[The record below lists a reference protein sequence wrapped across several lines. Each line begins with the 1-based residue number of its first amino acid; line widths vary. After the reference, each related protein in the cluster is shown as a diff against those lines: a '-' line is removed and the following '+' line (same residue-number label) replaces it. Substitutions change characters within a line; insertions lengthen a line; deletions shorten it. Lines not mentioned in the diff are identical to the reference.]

1 MKKIKQENGVT
12 LVILVV
18 MIIILLILASVGVTS
33 WNQTIEYSA
42 FNEFTAELQV
52 MQSKV
57 NELNQN
63 KNTDIGTEIS
73 ENQKNILDIAEI
85 RNIIFKN
92 KTDEEITKI
101 KDGFRY
107 CNKEWIKQK
116 LELDSINRDYLINV
130 EKRYVISCTGFEYKN
145 KTYYMSEQLEN
156 GQYNVEYNN
165 KNSTTGSG
173 SFEVNTQKEE
183 NRWKVEISNIQYD
196 GYVSNWQV
204 KYKLST
210 NDFWQ
215 TSNELTF
222 YVTEQ
227 GYYDIKVVH
236 GDKIELETNKT
247 LIGDL
252 VADNVNKI
260 VNEKKNA
267 ELLDENGNKIVVPAG
282 FKIVSDD
289 TTNNAQT
296 VEKGIV
302 VEDENGN
309 QYVWIPCTTEESE
322 TKLQYKRTEWDVED
336 DNGTI
341 ASKDELTLGNN
352 INYSDGDVADGINEE
367 KIKEIIEQVRKEKE
381 SVHKNE
387 GYYIGRYEVGK
398 EGEKAV
404 IKANKEVYLT
414 KIWSIAYD
422 EAKSINVGI
431 GTNTYLCSSYAWDTA
446 INFIEKQIKKSYST
460 SIEGLNENWY
470 SKEVKGSS
478 GNIIKNVNE
487 YKILNTGLT
496 ESKSNIFDMGGN
508 VGEIT
513 TEINPGTS
521 EMNIIRGGNRVITY
535 GDAPAGR
542 RWDTNSFDGGA
553 LNYIEGGNAIGFRAT
568 LFIR

>member
-1 MKKIKQENGVT
+1 MKKIKQESGVT

-73 ENQKNILDIAEI
+73 EISENQKNILDIPEI

-92 KTDEEITKI
+92 KTDEEIAKI
-101 KDGFRY
+101 KNGFRY
-107 CNKEWIKQK
+107 CSKEWIKQN
-116 LELDSINRDYLINV
+116 LELDSIKRDYLINV

-165 KNSTTGSG
+165 KNSSTG

-196 GYVSNWQV
+196 GYVNNWQV

-236 GDKIELETNKT
+236 GDEIELETNKT

-252 VADNVNKI
+252 VADNVNKV

-302 VEDENGN
+302 VEDEKEN
-309 QYVWIPCTTEESE
+309 QYVWIPCATEESE
-322 TKLQYKRTEWDVED
+322 TKLQYKRTEWNVED
-336 DNGTI
+336 DGGTK
-341 ASKDELTLGNN
+341 ASKDELTLENA
-352 INYSDGDVADGINEE
+352 ICSDDDIANGLTTERKNE
-367 KIKEIIEQVRKEKE
+367 IVEQVKKEKL
-381 SVHKNE
+381 SIGKYD
-387 GYYIGRYEVGK
+387 GYYIGRYEVGN
-398 EGEKAV
+398 EDNIAV
-404 IKANKEVYLT
+404 IKAEQEPYT
-414 KIWSIAYD
+414 DIYWYQAY
-422 EAKSINVGI
+422 ELAKGI
-431 GTNTYLCSSYAWDTA
+431 GGGKGATTYLCSSYAWDTA
-446 INFIEKQIKKSYST
+446 INFIQNTGTENYAT
-460 SIEGLNENWY
+460 TRDGFNENWY
-470 SKEVKGSS
+470 DREVKDSFGKSIKEVNKATR
-478 GNIIKNVNE
+478 
-487 YKILNTGLT
+487 LRTGKT
-496 ESKSNIFDMGGN
+496 TSKTNIFDMGGN
-508 VGEIT
+508 VSEYT
-513 TEINPGTS
+513 TEVMPNTD
-521 EMNIIRGGNRVITY
+521 EALVLRGGLFDYGYWFESGIRMDTY
-535 GDAPAGR
+535 VYDRFKG
-542 RWDTNSFDGGA
+542 F
-553 LNYIEGGNAIGFRAT
+553 GFRAT
-568 LFIR
+568 LFLK

>member
-101 KDGFRY
+101 KNGFRY
-107 CNKEWIKQK
+107 CSKEWIKQN
-116 LELDSINRDYLINV
+116 LELDSIKRDYLINV

-165 KNSTTGSG
+165 KNSSTG
-173 SFEVNTQKEE
+173 SFEVITQKEE

-196 GYVSNWQV
+196 GYVNNWQV

-236 GDKIELETNKT
+236 GDEIELETKKT

-252 VADNVNKI
+252 VADNVNKV

-282 FKIVSDD
+282 FKIMSDD
-289 TTNNAQT
+289 STSNAQT

-302 VEDENGN
+302 VEDEKAN
-309 QYVWIPCTTEESE
+309 QYVWIPCTTEENE
-322 TKLQYKRTEWDVED
+322 NENELQYTRTEWDVED
-336 DNGTI
+336 DGGTK
-341 ASKDELTLGNN
+341 ASKDELKLENA
-352 INYSDGDVADGINEE
+352 ICSDDDIANGLTTERKNEIVEQVKKE
-367 KIKEIIEQVRKEKE
+367 KISISKYG
-381 SVHKNE
+381 
-387 GYYIGRYEVGK
+387 GYYIGRYEVGN
-398 EGEKAV
+398 EDNTAV
-404 IKANKEVYLT
+404 IKSEQEPYT
-414 KIWSIAYD
+414 DIYWYQAY
-422 EAKSINVGI
+422 ELAKGI
-431 GTNTYLCSSYAWDTA
+431 GGGKGATTYLCSSYAWDTA
-446 INFIEKQIKKSYST
+446 ISFIQNTGTENYATTID
-460 SIEGLNENWY
+460 GFNENWID
-470 SKEVKGSS
+470 KEVKDSL
-478 GNIIKNVNE
+478 GNIIKEANKE
-487 YKILNTGLT
+487 IRLKTGKT
-496 ESKSNIFDMGGN
+496 TAKSNIFDMGGN
-508 VGEIT
+508 VTEYT
-513 TEINPGTS
+513 TEVLPGTKES
-521 EMNIIRGGNRVITY
+521 IVVRGGHKGSSSNAGKRVDREIIS
-535 GDAPAGR
+535 
-542 RWDTNSFDGGA
+542 SFGGF
-553 LNYIEGGNAIGFRAT
+553 GFRTT
-568 LFIR
+568 LFLK

>member
-18 MIIILLILASVGVTS
+18 MIIILLILASIGVTS
-33 WNQTIEYSA
+33 WNQAIEYA
-42 FNEFTAELQV
+42 KFNEFTAELQV

-63 KNTDIGTEIS
+63 KKMDIGADITEY
-73 ENQKNILDIAEI
+73 QKKILDIEEI

-92 KTDEEITKI
+92 KTDKEITKI

-107 CNKEWIKQK
+107 CSKEWIKQN

-165 KNSTTGSG
+165 KNSSTGS
-173 SFEVNTQKEE
+173 FDVNTQKEE
-183 NRWKVEISNIQYD
+183 NRWKVDISNIQYD
-196 GYVSNWQV
+196 GYVNNWQV

-236 GDKIELETNKT
+236 GTEIELETNKT

-252 VADNVNKI
+252 IADNINKV
-260 VNEKKNA
+260 VNETKNA

-302 VEDENGN
+302 VEDENEN

-322 TKLQYKRTEWDVED
+322 TKLQYKRTEWEVED
-336 DNGTI
+336 DNETR
-341 ASKDELTLGNN
+341 ASKDELTLENATC
-352 INYSDGDVADGINEE
+352 SDDDIANGLTTERKNE
-367 KIKEIIEQVRKEKE
+367 IVEQVKKEKL
-381 SVHKNE
+381 SISKYG
-387 GYYIGRYEVGK
+387 GYYIGRYEVGN
-398 EGEKAV
+398 EDNTAV
-404 IKANKEVYLT
+404 IKAEQEPYTDIVWYQ
-414 KIWSIAYD
+414 AY
-422 EAKSINVGI
+422 ELAKGI
-431 GTNTYLCSSYAWDTA
+431 GGGKGATTYLCSSYAWDTA
-446 INFIEKQIKKSYST
+446 INFIQNTGTKNYATTKDEF
-460 SIEGLNENWY
+460 NENWKD
-470 SKEVKGSS
+470 KEVRDSNNQVLKPA
-478 GNIIKNVNE
+478 
-487 YKILNTGLT
+487 NTELRLKTGKT
-496 ESKSNIFDMGGN
+496 TAKSNIFDMGGN
-508 VGEIT
+508 VVEFT
-513 TEINPGTS
+513 TELIPNTS
-521 EMNIIRGGNRVITY
+521 ENIIIRGGDFKSKISC
-535 GDAPAGR
+535 A
-542 RWDTNSFDGGA
+542 RW
-553 LNYIEGGNAIGFRAT
+553 T
-568 LFIR
+568 L

>member
-1 MKKIKQENGVT
+1 
-12 LVILVV
+12 
-18 MIIILLILASVGVTS
+18 MIIILLILASIGVTS
-33 WNQTIEYSA
+33 WNQAIEYSK
-42 FNEFTAELQV
+42 FTEFTAELQV

-101 KDGFRY
+101 KNGFRY
-107 CNKEWIKQK
+107 CSKEWIKQN
-116 LELDSINRDYLINV
+116 LELDSIKRDYLINV

-165 KNSTTGSG
+165 KKSSTG

-183 NRWKVEISNIQYD
+183 N
-196 GYVSNWQV
+196 WQV
-204 KYKLST
+204 KYKLSA

-236 GDKIELETNKT
+236 GEEIELEPQKT

-252 VADNVNKI
+252 VADNVNKVI
-260 VNEKKNA
+260 NEKKNA

-296 VEKGIV
+296 VEQGIV
-302 VEDENGN
+302 VEDEKEN

-322 TKLQYKRTEWDVED
+322 TKLQYKRTEWNVED
-336 DNGTI
+336 DGGTK
-341 ASKDELTLGNN
+341 ASKNELTLENA
-352 INYSDGDVADGINEE
+352 ICSDDDIANGLTTERKNE
-367 KIKEIIEQVRKEKE
+367 IVEQVKKEKL
-381 SVHKNE
+381 SIGKYG
-387 GYYIGRYEVGK
+387 GYYIGRYEVGN
-398 EGEKAV
+398 EDNTAV
-404 IKANKEVYLT
+404 IKAEQEPYTDIYWYQSYEL
-414 KIWSIAYD
+414 
-422 EAKSINVGI
+422 AKGI
-431 GTNTYLCSSYAWDTA
+431 GGGKGATTYLCSSYAWDTA
-446 INFIEKQIKKSYST
+446 INFIQNNGLRPDGTKAIDYATST
-460 SIEGLNENWY
+460 ENYNENWNG
-470 SKEVKGSS
+470 KIVLNTL
-478 GNIIKNVNE
+478 GNIIKSKTE
-487 YKILNTGLT
+487 TKRLKTGET
-496 ESKSNIFDMGGN
+496 TAKCNIFDMGGN
-508 VGEIT
+508 VAEFT
-513 TEINPGTS
+513 TELNPGTT
-521 EMNIIRGGNRVITY
+521 EPCVLRGIDYYWNGPSGSRCDYT
-535 GDAPAGR
+535 AE
-542 RWDTNSFDGGA
+542 FEGA
-553 LNYIEGGNAIGFRAT
+553 SSGFRIT
-568 LFIR
+568 LFLK

>member
-101 KDGFRY
+101 KNGFRY
-107 CNKEWIKQK
+107 CSKEWIKQN
-116 LELDSINRDYLINV
+116 LELDSIKRDYLINV

-165 KNSTTGSG
+165 KNSSTGS
-173 SFEVNTQKEE
+173 FDVNTQKEE
-183 NRWKVEISNIQYD
+183 NRWKVDISNIQYD
-196 GYVSNWQV
+196 GYVNNWQV

-252 VADNVNKI
+252 IADNVNKV

-296 VEKGIV
+296 VEQGIV
-302 VEDENGN
+302 VEDEKEN

-336 DNGTI
+336 DNGTR
-341 ASKDELTLGNN
+341 ASKDELTLENS
-352 INYSDGDVADGINEE
+352 ICSDDDIANGLTTER
-367 KIKEIIEQVRKEKE
+367 KKEIVEQVKKEKL
-381 SVHKNE
+381 SISKYG
-387 GYYIGRYEVGK
+387 GYYIGRYEVGNK
-398 EGEKAV
+398 DNTAV
-404 IKANKEVYLT
+404 IKAEQEPYTDIVWYQ
-414 KIWSIAYD
+414 AY
-422 EAKSINVGI
+422 ELAKGI
-431 GTNTYLCSSYAWDTA
+431 GGGKGATTYLCSSYAWDTA
-446 INFIEKQIKKSYST
+446 INFIQNTGTENYAT
-460 SIEGLNENWY
+460 TRDGFNENWLD
-470 SKEVKGSS
+470 KEVKDSS
-478 GNIIKNVNE
+478 GKIIKIANVE
-487 YKILNTGLT
+487 AKLKTGKTT
-496 ESKSNIFDMGGN
+496 EKSNIFDMGGN
-508 VGEIT
+508 VLEFT
-513 TEINPGTS
+513 TEVIPS
-521 EMNIIRGGNRVITY
+521 ADESVVVRGGGYAFNYPTPSNRA
-535 GDAPAGR
+535 DNNPQAQL
-542 RWDTNSFDGGA
+542 SF
-553 LNYIEGGNAIGFRAT
+553 YGFRT
-568 LFIR
+568 TIFLK

>member
-73 ENQKNILDIAEI
+73 ENQKNILDIPEI

-101 KDGFRY
+101 KNGFRY
-107 CNKEWIKQK
+107 CSKEWIKQN
-116 LELDSINRDYLINV
+116 LELDSIKRDYLINV

-165 KNSTTGSG
+165 KNSSTGS
-173 SFEVNTQKEE
+173 FDVNTQKEE
-183 NRWKVEISNIQYD
+183 NRWKVDISNIQYD
-196 GYVSNWQV
+196 GYVNNWQV

-252 VADNVNKI
+252 IADNVNKI
-260 VNEKKNA
+260 ISEKKNT

-302 VEDENGN
+302 VEDEKEN

-322 TKLQYKRTEWDVED
+322 TKLQYKRTEWEVED
-336 DNGTI
+336 DNGTR
-341 ASKDELTLGNN
+341 ASKDELTLENS
-352 INYSDGDVADGINEE
+352 ICSDDDIANGLTTER
-367 KIKEIIEQVRKEKE
+367 KKEIVEQVKKEKL
-381 SVHKNE
+381 SISKYG
-387 GYYIGRYEVGK
+387 GYYIGRYEVGNK
-398 EGEKAV
+398 DNTAV
-404 IKANKEVYLT
+404 IKAEQEPYTDIVWYQ
-414 KIWSIAYD
+414 AY
-422 EAKSINVGI
+422 ELAKGI
-431 GTNTYLCSSYAWDTA
+431 GGGKGATTYLCSSYAWDTA
-446 INFIEKQIKKSYST
+446 INFIQNTGTENYAT
-460 SIEGLNENWY
+460 TRDGFNENWLD
-470 SKEVKGSS
+470 KEVKDSS
-478 GNIIKNVNE
+478 GKIIKIANVE
-487 YKILNTGLT
+487 AKLKTGKTT
-496 ESKSNIFDMGGN
+496 EKSNIFDMGGN
-508 VGEIT
+508 VLEFT
-513 TEINPGTS
+513 TEVIPS
-521 EMNIIRGGNRVITY
+521 ADESVVVRGGGYAFNYPTPSNRA
-535 GDAPAGR
+535 DNNPQAQL
-542 RWDTNSFDGGA
+542 SF
-553 LNYIEGGNAIGFRAT
+553 YGFRT
-568 LFIR
+568 TIFLK

>member
-101 KDGFRY
+101 KNGFRY
-107 CNKEWIKQK
+107 CSKEWIKQN
-116 LELDSINRDYLINV
+116 LELDSIKRDYLINV

-165 KNSTTGSG
+165 KNSSTGS
-173 SFEVNTQKEE
+173 SFEVITQKEE

-196 GYVSNWQV
+196 GYVNNWQV

-252 VADNVNKI
+252 IADNVNKV

-302 VEDENGN
+302 VEDEREK

-322 TKLQYKRTEWDVED
+322 TQLQYKRTEWDVEED
-336 DNGTI
+336 GGTK
-341 ASKDELTLGNN
+341 ASKDELTLENATC
-352 INYSDGDVADGINEE
+352 SDDDIANGLTTER
-367 KIKEIIEQVRKEKE
+367 KEQIVEQVKKEKA
-381 SVHKNE
+381 SISKYG
-387 GYYIGRYEVGK
+387 GYYIGRYEVGN
-398 EGEKAV
+398 ENNTAV
-404 IKANKEVYLT
+404 IKAEQEPYTNIVWYQAYEMSKEMGGGKRAT
-414 KIWSIAYD
+414 
-422 EAKSINVGI
+422 
-431 GTNTYLCSSYAWDTA
+431 TYLCSSYAWDTA
-446 INFIEKQIKKSYST
+446 INFIQNNGLRPDGTKTIDYATST
-460 SIEGLNENWY
+460 ENYNENWNG
-470 SKEVKGSS
+470 KIVLNAL
-478 GNIIKNVNE
+478 GNIIKSKTE
-487 YKILNTGLT
+487 TKRLKTGET
-496 ESKSNIFDMGGN
+496 TAKCNIFDMGGN
-508 VGEIT
+508 VAEFT
-513 TEINPGTS
+513 TELNPGTT
-521 EMNIIRGGNRVITY
+521 EPCVLRGIDYYWNGPSGSRCDYT
-535 GDAPAGR
+535 
-542 RWDTNSFDGGA
+542 TEFEGA
-553 LNYIEGGNAIGFRAT
+553 SSGFRIT
-568 LFIR
+568 LFLK

>member
-101 KDGFRY
+101 KNGFRY
-107 CNKEWIKQK
+107 CSKEWIKQN
-116 LELDSINRDYLINV
+116 LELDSIKRDYLINV

-165 KNSTTGSG
+165 KNSSTG
-173 SFEVNTQKEE
+173 SFEIITQKEE

-196 GYVSNWQV
+196 GYVNNWQV

-247 LIGDL
+247 LIGYL

-260 VNEKKNA
+260 ISEKKNT

-296 VEKGIV
+296 VEQGIV
-302 VEDENGN
+302 VEDEKEN

-336 DNGTI
+336 DNGTR
-341 ASKDELTLGNN
+341 ASKDELTLENS
-352 INYSDGDVADGINEE
+352 ICSDDDIANGLTTER
-367 KIKEIIEQVRKEKE
+367 KKEIVEQVKKEKL
-381 SVHKNE
+381 SISKYG
-387 GYYIGRYEVGK
+387 GYYIGRYEVGNK
-398 EGEKAV
+398 DNTAV
-404 IKANKEVYLT
+404 IKAEQEPYTDIVWYQ
-414 KIWSIAYD
+414 AY
-422 EAKSINVGI
+422 ELAKGI
-431 GTNTYLCSSYAWDTA
+431 GGGKGATTYLCSSYAWDTA
-446 INFIEKQIKKSYST
+446 INFIQNTGTENYAT
-460 SIEGLNENWY
+460 TRDGFNENWLD
-470 SKEVKGSS
+470 KEVKDSS
-478 GNIIKNVNE
+478 GKIIKIANVE
-487 YKILNTGLT
+487 AKLKTGKTT
-496 ESKSNIFDMGGN
+496 EKSNIFDMGGN
-508 VGEIT
+508 VLEFT
-513 TEINPGTS
+513 TEVIPS
-521 EMNIIRGGNRVITY
+521 ADESVVVRGGGYAFNYPTPSNRA
-535 GDAPAGR
+535 DNNPRAQL
-542 RWDTNSFDGGA
+542 SF
-553 LNYIEGGNAIGFRAT
+553 YGFRT
-568 LFIR
+568 TIFLK

>member
-101 KDGFRY
+101 KNGFRY
-107 CNKEWIKQK
+107 CSKEWIKQN
-116 LELDSINRDYLINV
+116 LELDSIKRDYLINV

-165 KNSTTGSG
+165 KNSSTG

-387 GYYIGRYEVGK
+387 G
-398 EGEKAV
+398 
-404 IKANKEVYLT
+404 
-414 KIWSIAYD
+414 
-422 EAKSINVGI
+422 
-431 GTNTYLCSSYAWDTA
+431 
-446 INFIEKQIKKSYST
+446 
-460 SIEGLNENWY
+460 
-470 SKEVKGSS
+470 
-478 GNIIKNVNE
+478 
-487 YKILNTGLT
+487 
-496 ESKSNIFDMGGN
+496 
-508 VGEIT
+508 
-513 TEINPGTS
+513 
-521 EMNIIRGGNRVITY
+521 
-535 GDAPAGR
+535 
-542 RWDTNSFDGGA
+542 
-553 LNYIEGGNAIGFRAT
+553 
-568 LFIR
+568 

>member
-73 ENQKNILDIAEI
+73 ENQKNILDIPEI

-101 KDGFRY
+101 KNGFRY
-107 CNKEWIKQK
+107 CSKEWIKQN
-116 LELDSINRDYLINV
+116 LELDSIKRDYLINV

-165 KNSTTGSG
+165 KNSSTGS
-173 SFEVNTQKEE
+173 FDVNTQKEE
-183 NRWKVEISNIQYD
+183 NRWKVDISNIQYD
-196 GYVSNWQV
+196 GYVNNWQV

-252 VADNVNKI
+252 IADNVNKI
-260 VNEKKNA
+260 ISEKKNT

-296 VEKGIV
+296 VEQGIV
-302 VEDENGN
+302 VEDERKN

-322 TKLQYKRTEWDVED
+322 TKLQYKRTEWEVED
-336 DNGTI
+336 DNETK
-341 ASKDELTLGNN
+341 ASKDELTLENATC
-352 INYSDGDVADGINEE
+352 SDDDIANGLTTERKNE
-367 KIKEIIEQVRKEKE
+367 IVEQVKKEKL
-381 SVHKNE
+381 SIGKYG
-387 GYYIGRYEVGK
+387 GYYIGRYEVGN
-398 EGEKAV
+398 EDNTAV
-404 IKANKEVYLT
+404 IKAEQEPYTDIYWYQSYEL
-414 KIWSIAYD
+414 
-422 EAKSINVGI
+422 AKGI
-431 GTNTYLCSSYAWDTA
+431 GGGKGATTYLCSSYAWDTA
-446 INFIEKQIKKSYST
+446 INFIQNTGTENYAT
-460 SIEGLNENWY
+460 TRDGFNENWLD
-470 SKEVKGSS
+470 KEVKDSS
-478 GNIIKNVNE
+478 GKIIKE
-487 YKILNTGLT
+487 LNTSRILKTGNT
-496 ESKSNIFDMGGN
+496 TMKCNIFDMGGN
-508 VGEIT
+508 ACEFT
-513 TEINPGTS
+513 TEITPSTS
-521 EMNIIRGGNRVITY
+521 DAEILRGGGFYNPFASGYRF
-535 GDAPAGR
+535 
-542 RWDTNSFDGGA
+542 DTGLEYKGN
-553 LNYIEGGNAIGFRAT
+553 EGTARAT
-568 LFIR
+568 LFLK

>member
-101 KDGFRY
+101 KNGFRY
-107 CNKEWIKQK
+107 CSKEWIKQN
-116 LELDSINRDYLINV
+116 LELDSIKRDYLINV

-165 KNSTTGSG
+165 KNSSTG
-173 SFEVNTQKEE
+173 SFEIITQKEE

-196 GYVSNWQV
+196 GYVNNWQV

-247 LIGDL
+247 LIGYL

-260 VNEKKNA
+260 ISEKKNT

-296 VEKGIV
+296 VEQGIV
-302 VEDENGN
+302 VEDEKEN

-336 DNGTI
+336 DNGTR
-341 ASKDELTLGNN
+341 ASKDELTLENS
-352 INYSDGDVADGINEE
+352 ICSDDDIANGLTTER
-367 KIKEIIEQVRKEKE
+367 KKEIVEQVKKEKL
-381 SVHKNE
+381 SISKYG
-387 GYYIGRYEVGK
+387 GYYIGRYEVGNK
-398 EGEKAV
+398 DNTAV
-404 IKANKEVYLT
+404 IKAEQEPYTDIVWYQ
-414 KIWSIAYD
+414 AY
-422 EAKSINVGI
+422 ELAKGI
-431 GTNTYLCSSYAWDTA
+431 GGGKGATTYLCSSYAWDTA
-446 INFIEKQIKKSYST
+446 INFIQNTGTENYAT
-460 SIEGLNENWY
+460 TRDGFNENWLD
-470 SKEVKGSS
+470 KEVKDSS
-478 GNIIKNVNE
+478 GKIIKIANVE
-487 YKILNTGLT
+487 AKLKTGKTT
-496 ESKSNIFDMGGN
+496 EKSNIFDMGGN
-508 VGEIT
+508 VLEFT
-513 TEINPGTS
+513 TEVIPS
-521 EMNIIRGGNRVITY
+521 ADESVVVRGGGYAFNYPTPSNRA
-535 GDAPAGR
+535 DNNPQAQL
-542 RWDTNSFDGGA
+542 SF
-553 LNYIEGGNAIGFRAT
+553 YGFRT
-568 LFIR
+568 TIFLK

>member
-1 MKKIKQENGVT
+1 MKKIKQEKGIT
-12 LVILVV
+12 LVTLVV

-63 KNTDIGTEIS
+63 KNTDIETEISEIS
-73 ENQKNILDIAEI
+73 ENQKNILDIPEI

-101 KDGFRY
+101 KNGFRY
-107 CNKEWIKQK
+107 CSKEWIKQK
-116 LELDSINRDYLINV
+116 LELDSIKRDYLINV

-165 KNSTTGSG
+165 KNSSTG
-173 SFEVNTQKEE
+173 SFEVITQKEE

-196 GYVSNWQV
+196 GYVNNWQV

-252 VADNVNKI
+252 IADNVNKV

-296 VEKGIV
+296 VEQGIV
-302 VEDENGN
+302 VEDEKEN

-336 DNGTI
+336 DNGTR
-341 ASKDELTLGNN
+341 ASRDELTLEDATC
-352 INYSDGDVADGINEE
+352 SDDDITKGLTTERKNE
-367 KIKEIIEQVRKEKE
+367 IVEQVKKEKT
-381 SVHKNE
+381 SISKFG
-387 GYYIGRYEVGK
+387 GYYIGRYEVGN
-398 EGEKAV
+398 ENNIAV
-404 IKANKEVYLT
+404 IKTEQEPYTNIVWYQ
-414 KIWSIAYD
+414 AY
-422 EAKSINVGI
+422 ELAKKNDG
-431 GTNTYLCSSYAWDTA
+431 GKGATTYLCSGYAWDTA
-446 INFIEKQIKKSYST
+446 INFIQNNGLRPDGTKAIDYATST
-460 SIEGLNENWY
+460 ENYNENWNG
-470 SKEVKGSS
+470 KIVLNTL
-478 GNIIKNVNE
+478 GNIIKSKTE
-487 YKILNTGLT
+487 TKRLKTGET
-496 ESKSNIFDMGGN
+496 TAKCNIFDMGGN
-508 VGEIT
+508 VAEFT
-513 TEINPGTS
+513 TELNPGTT
-521 EMNIIRGGNRVITY
+521 EPCVLRGIDYYWNGPSGSRCDYT
-535 GDAPAGR
+535 
-542 RWDTNSFDGGA
+542 TEFEGA
-553 LNYIEGGNAIGFRAT
+553 SSGFRIT
-568 LFIR
+568 LFLK

>member
-101 KDGFRY
+101 KNGFRY
-107 CNKEWIKQK
+107 CSKEWIKQN
-116 LELDSINRDYLINV
+116 LELDSIKRDYLINV

-165 KNSTTGSG
+165 KNSSTGS
-173 SFEVNTQKEE
+173 FDVNTQKEE
-183 NRWKVEISNIQYD
+183 NRWKVDISNIQYD
-196 GYVSNWQV
+196 GYVNNWQV

-252 VADNVNKI
+252 IADNVNKV

-302 VEDENGN
+302 VEDEKEN

-322 TKLQYKRTEWDVED
+322 TKLQYKRTEWEVED
-336 DNGTI
+336 DNGTR
-341 ASKDELTLGNN
+341 ASKDELTLENS
-352 INYSDGDVADGINEE
+352 ICSDDDIANGLTTER
-367 KIKEIIEQVRKEKE
+367 KKEIVEQVKKEKL
-381 SVHKNE
+381 SISKYG
-387 GYYIGRYEVGK
+387 GYYIGRYEVGNK
-398 EGEKAV
+398 DNTAV
-404 IKANKEVYLT
+404 IKAEQEPYTDIVWYQ
-414 KIWSIAYD
+414 AY
-422 EAKSINVGI
+422 ELAKGI
-431 GTNTYLCSSYAWDTA
+431 GGGKGATTYLCSSYAWDTA
-446 INFIEKQIKKSYST
+446 INFIQNTGTENYAT
-460 SIEGLNENWY
+460 TRDGFNENWLD
-470 SKEVKGSS
+470 KEVKDSS
-478 GNIIKNVNE
+478 GKIIKIANVE
-487 YKILNTGLT
+487 AKLKTGKTT
-496 ESKSNIFDMGGN
+496 EKSNIFDMGGN
-508 VGEIT
+508 VLEFT
-513 TEINPGTS
+513 TEVIPS
-521 EMNIIRGGNRVITY
+521 ADESVVVRGGGYAFNYPTPSNRA
-535 GDAPAGR
+535 DNNPQAQL
-542 RWDTNSFDGGA
+542 SF
-553 LNYIEGGNAIGFRAT
+553 YGFRT
-568 LFIR
+568 TIFLK

>member
-18 MIIILLILASVGVTS
+18 MIIILLILASIGVTS
-33 WNQTIEYSA
+33 WNQAIEYA
-42 FNEFTAELQV
+42 KFNEFTAELQV

-63 KNTDIGTEIS
+63 KETDIGEKIT
-73 ENQKNILDIAEI
+73 ENQKNTLDDIEEI
-85 RNIIFKN
+85 KNIIFKN

-107 CNKEWIKQK
+107 CNKEWIKQN

-130 EKRYVISCTGFEYKN
+130 EKRYVISYTGFEYKN

-165 KNSTTGSG
+165 KNSSTG

-236 GDKIELETNKT
+236 GDEIELETNKT

-252 VADNVNKI
+252 VADNVNKV

-296 VEKGIV
+296 VEQGIV
-302 VEDENGN
+302 VEDEKEN

-322 TKLQYKRTEWDVED
+322 TKLQYKRTEWDVEED
-336 DNGTI
+336 HGTR
-341 ASKDELTLGNN
+341 ASRDELTLEDA
-352 INYSDGDVADGINEE
+352 ICSDDDIANGLTTERKNE
-367 KIKEIIEQVRKEKE
+367 IVEQVKKEKL
-381 SVHKNE
+381 SISKYG
-387 GYYIGRYEVGK
+387 GYYIGRYEVGN
-398 EGEKAV
+398 EDNTTV
-404 IKANKEVYLT
+404 IKAEQEPYTDIYWYQAYELAKE
-414 KIWSIAYD
+414 
-422 EAKSINVGI
+422 I
-431 GTNTYLCSSYAWDTA
+431 GGGKGATTYLCSSFAWDTA
-446 INFIEKQIKKSYST
+446 INFIQNNGLRPDGTKAIDYATST
-460 SIEGLNENWY
+460 ENYNENWNG
-470 SKEVKGSS
+470 KIVLDTL
-478 GNIIKNVNE
+478 GNIIKSKTE
-487 YKILNTGLT
+487 TKRLKTGVT
-496 ESKSNIFDMGGN
+496 TAKCNIFDMGGN
-508 VGEIT
+508 VAEFT
-513 TEINPGTS
+513 TELNLDTTEPCVL
-521 EMNIIRGGNRVITY
+521 RGIDYYWNGPSGSRCDYT
-535 GDAPAGR
+535 AE
-542 RWDTNSFDGGA
+542 FEGA
-553 LNYIEGGNAIGFRAT
+553 SSGFRIT
-568 LFIR
+568 LFLK